1 MKGHTNPRRLKW
13 GAGRVPVEARIRRV
27 SCTVKRLGVNSE
39 LSTTKRG
46 CTRLKLSHQ
55 IMGDID
61 DQQVENYAAGWQELL
76 GQHFKRLVEQG
87 KGYREA

>member
-1 MKGHTNPRRLKW
+1 
-13 GAGRVPVEARIRRV
+13 
-27 SCTVKRLGVNSE
+27 
-39 LSTTKRG
+39 
-46 CTRLKLSHQ
+46 
-55 IMGDID
+55 MGDID